1 MGRTR
6 VLLFID
12 SKPEFYEFANSTD
25 NMTGAME
32 KPMKSLLMFAAGALT
47 GAVLL
52 QTSVA
57 QNNSIEP
64 RPALAVNHIG
74 IVVENYDAAYR
85 FYTEYLGLT
94 EAYTVERNG
103 GTLLTYLQLN
113 RETFVELIP
122 ARDGQAT
129 GITHFGVEVRD
140 IDATVERLR
149 AHGMEV
155 ADPGITPANARF
167 VRIRD
172 ADDMQIEVMEYGPE
186 SSQYQAML
194 AWQD

>member
-1 MGRTR
+1 
-6 VLLFID
+6 
-12 SKPEFYEFANSTD
+12 
-25 NMTGAME
+25 
-32 KPMKSLLMFAAGALT
+32 MKNLMFFVAGAIV

-52 QTSVA
+52 QTGAA
-57 QNNSIEP
+57 QTNSIEP

-74 IVVENYDAAYR
+74 IIVEDYDAAYR
-85 FYTEYLGLT
+85 FYTEYLGLK

-122 ARDGQAT
+122 ARNGQAT
-129 GITHFGVEVRD
+129 GITHYGMEVRD

-149 AHGMEV
+149 AHGVEV
-155 ADPGITPANARF
+155 ADPGVTPANARF
-167 VRIRD
+167 VRVRD
-172 ADDMQIEVMEYGPE
+172 ADNMEIEVMEYGPE
-186 SSQYQAML
+186 SSQYKAML

>member
-1 MGRTR
+1 MKN
-6 VLLFID
+6 LLF
-12 SKPEFYEFANSTD
+12 FVV
-25 NMTGAME
+25 GAI
-32 KPMKSLLMFAAGALT
+32 AGA
-47 GAVLL
+47 ALL

-74 IVVENYDAAYR
+74 IVVEDYDAAYA
-85 FYTEYLGLT
+85 FYTENLGLT

-122 ARDGQAT
+122 ARNGQAP

-140 IDATVERLR
+140 IDVTVERLR
-149 AHGMEV
+149 AHGMAV

-172 ADDMQIEVMEYGPE
+172 ADDMEIEVMEYGPE

-194 AWQD
+194 AWRE